1 MTKLN
6 LYSDIHIIPLTT
18 TTTMRLSEQ
27 IKPISYFKDNAAKAI
42 SEITASG
49 EPLIITQNGEATC
62 VIQDIKSYEDGKNTL
77 ALLKLLAMGKKQFE
91 EGKFK
96 PAREV
101 FAKMDKEILG

>member
-1 MTKLN
+1 M
-6 LYSDIHIIPLTT
+6 LTHRLEHVI
-18 TTTMRLSEQ
+18 RLSEQ
-27 IKPISYFKDNAAKAI
+27 IKPISYFKDNAARVI
-42 SEITASG
+42 TEITETR

-62 VIQDIKSYEDGKNTL
+62 VLQDIKSYEDDKNTL
-77 ALLKLLAMGKKQFE
+77 ALLKILAMGRTQIE